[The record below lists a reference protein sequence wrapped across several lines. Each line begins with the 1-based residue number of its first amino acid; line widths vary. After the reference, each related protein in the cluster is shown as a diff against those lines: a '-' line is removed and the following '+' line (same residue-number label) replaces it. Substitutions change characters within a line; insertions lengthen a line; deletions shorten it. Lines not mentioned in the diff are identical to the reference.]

1 MKGEGG
7 KLMEYKKGKGI
18 AIGLRI
24 GLCFEIA
31 IGNYI
36 KNKEK

>member
-24 GLCFEIA
+24 GLCFGIA
-31 IGNYI
+31 IGNYLE
-36 KNKEK
+36 NKEK